1 MSSWSRN
8 SVTSTASAIA
18 FVLLAV
24 LVAFSPVPYV
34 AWSPGRTVDLAALT
48 DTGKPVI
55 EVSGLNTT
63 ALNGQLRMTTVSVTT
78 VDSQLSLPEALLSYW
93 LPNRDVLPRE
103 MIYPSTKTAE
113 QVKAE
118 EVAMMDT
125 SQRDAIVA
133 ALRAAAQP
141 VKELPM
147 VNTVSLSDATAVR
160 LKPGD
165 LVLRVDGKDVQ
176 TTEDIS
182 RIIKAHAIGDT
193 VVFGILRDGAAQSV
207 EVTLVANPKVSG
219 QAMVGITLAV
229 GYDYGKVHVTYHV
242 DPSIVGPSAGL
253 MFSLAIYAQIAG
265 SGNDVLAGRSIA
277 GTGTISPDGSVGSIG
292 GIQEKI
298 AGAESAGATIF
309 LVPAGNCADLT
320 GVKTSMTLV
329 KVPDLRTAIASLK
342 KLKQDQNSQ
351 EVPRC

>member
-1 MSSWSRN
+1 MAAWSKQ
-8 SVTSTASAIA
+8 SVTSTVSAAA

-34 AWSPGRTVDLAALT
+34 AWSPGRTVDLATKAS
-48 DTGKPVI
+48 DGKPVV
-55 EVSGLNTT
+55 EVTGLNTT
-63 ALNGQLRMTTVSVTT
+63 PLTGQLRMTTVSVTT

-93 LPNRDVLPRE
+93 LPHRDVLPRE
-103 MIYPSTKTAE
+103 LVYPSTKSVD

-125 SQRDAIVA
+125 SQRDAVVA

-147 VNTVSLSDATAVR
+147 VSAVSLSDPTAAK

-176 TTEDIS
+176 STEDIS
-182 RIIKAHAIGDT
+182 RIIKSHAIGDV
-193 VVFGILRDGAAQSV
+193 VVFGLSRDGQPVNV
-207 EVTLVANPKVSG
+207 EVTLVANPKVAG
-219 QAMVGITLAV
+219 QPQVGASFGI
-229 GYDYGKVHVTYHV
+229 GYDVGNVRVKYHV
-242 DPSIVGPSAGL
+242 DPAIVGPSAGL
-253 MFSLAIYAQIAG
+253 MFSLAIYSQIAG
-265 SGNDVLAGRSIA
+265 QGVDVLGGRVIA
-277 GTGTISPDGSVGSIG
+277 GTGTISPEGTVGSIG
-292 GIQEKI
+292 GIQEKV
-298 AGAESAGATIF
+298 AGAQKSGATIF
-309 LVPAGNCADLT
+309 LVPAANCTDLA

-329 KVPDLRTAIASLK
+329 KVADLRGAISALK
-342 KLKQDQNSQ
+342 KLKQDPNSQ